1 MKITRPLRALVV
13 VDGTDVHH
21 DLLGAATALRDT
33 VLEAGVVAEA
43 AVGLDRFVDAT
54 PPTSEADVLVLYRS
68 GVVFDPAQQQAL
80 SDRVAAGAGLVVLHA
95 SNLFG
100 YGPGGLEADAVAH
113 ELFGS
118 RYVSHGDH
126 GSEGTY
132 TVELTGEH
140 PVTAFLDDFVVED
153 EFYVIETREDVR
165 VLAERVDPDGV
176 RHTVAY
182 VRDHGRGRVCYV
194 ALGHDMRAWGSPY
207 VRQVVR
213 QAVLWA
219 GGVDLADVETWST
232 RFPLGNGR
240 SLGPAAGGGAR

>member
-113 ELFGS
+113 EAL
-118 RYVSHGDH
+118 RV
-126 GSEGTY
+126 
-132 TVELTGEH
+132 
-140 PVTAFLDDFVVED
+140 A
-153 EFYVIETREDVR
+153 VR
-165 VLAERVDPDGV
+165 LAR
-176 RHTVAY
+176 
-182 VRDHGRGRVCYV
+182 
-194 ALGHDMRAWGSPY
+194 
-207 VRQVVR
+207 
-213 QAVLWA
+213 
-219 GGVDLADVETWST
+219 
-232 RFPLGNGR
+232 
-240 SLGPAAGGGAR
+240 